1 MAVDPVKV
9 KSYAECICKPYI
21 KQVRQ
26 LQKEV
31 ERLQGSLGVRCSECR
46 FQGIEKPD
54 ERIET
59 WQAYCKFHGTI
70 IGSVRDAGRAHCSWG
85 VANGR

>member
-9 KSYAECICKPYI
+9 KSYADCVCKSYI

-31 ERLQGSLGVRCSECR
+31 ERLRGLMGVRCSECR
-46 FQGIEKPD
+46 FKGIEKPN
-54 ERIET
+54 ESIET
-59 WQAYCKFHGTI
+59 WQAYCKYHGTI
-70 IGSVRDAGRAHCSWG
+70 IGSLPEAGRAFCSWG
-85 VANGR
+85 VPNGR